1 MLPGIVGL
9 IQATEVIKLILQ
21 RGSLLIGRLLLYDAM
36 KMTFKEVRI
45 QKDLECVLCG
55 DKPSVKD
62 LINYKEFC
70 DLKLQKI
77 ENIDEIDE
85 RNYEL
90 TPGEFKN
97 SINKDPSAVLVDV
110 RESSEWDIC
119 KIRGAKLI
127 PLSVLDPTSSGLNPK
142 DSLYLYCYKG
152 KRSIIA
158 LKKLR
163 KAGFKKIK
171 YLKGGIDL
179 WAEEVDPDMPKY

>member
-70 DLKLQKI
+70 V
-77 ENIDEIDE
+77 N
-85 RNYEL
+85 
-90 TPGEFKN
+90 
-97 SINKDPSAVLVDV
+97 
-110 RESSEWDIC
+110 
-119 KIRGAKLI
+119 
-127 PLSVLDPTSSGLNPK
+127 
-142 DSLYLYCYKG
+142 
-152 KRSIIA
+152 
-158 LKKLR
+158 
-163 KAGFKKIK
+163 
-171 YLKGGIDL
+171 
-179 WAEEVDPDMPKY
+179 